1 MEISKNTEELK
12 NELGS
17 LKTMKTMEKFDIW
30 ANSLNMPAYT
40 NSGNL
45 LLDARHII
53 DVSCKTAYR
62 AINVAMLQRNW
73 LLGKRIHEEIL
84 LGKDRADYGEEIV
97 KNLSIKLTE
106 IYGKGF
112 TKSYLYN
119 FVRFYNT
126 FPDIFQ
132 TAIGKCELLSWT
144 HYYLLLDVHDDE
156 ARRWY
161 AHEAYT
167 ETWSV
172 RTLRRNIASQ
182 YYYRLLQSQ
191 DKKAVADEMHSLTAT
206 TQGDKLEFVKNPM
219 VVEFLGLS
227 PNTDFTES
235 RLETSIITHLQR
247 FIMELGKGYAFVARQ
262 QHIHT
267 DMGDFYIDLVFYN
280 YILKCFMLV
289 DLKTT
294 QISHQDVGQM
304 DMYVRMYDSLKR
316 TEGDN
321 PTIGLILCSE
331 TSADMARYSILK
343 ENKQLFQAKYLTFL
357 PTEQQLRHEIELQK
371 EIFLMQQEEN
381 NIKKEDEDNE

>member
-1 MEISKNTEELK
+1 METALYKDS
-12 NELGS
+12 GS
-17 LKTMKTMEKFDIW
+17 LLK
-30 ANSLNMPAYT
+30 
-40 NSGNL
+40 
-45 LLDARHII
+45 DAQGII
-53 DVSCKTAYR
+53 EQARQEAYR
-62 AINVAMLQRNW
+62 SVNIAMLQRNW
-73 LLGKRIHEEIL
+73 LLGKRISEEIL
-84 LGKDRADYGEEIV
+84 RGENRAEYGREVI
-97 KNLSIKLTE
+97 KKLSKELTV

-119 FVRFYNT
+119 FMRFYKT

-132 TAIGKCELLSWT
+132 SPIGKSELLTWT
-144 HYYLLLDVHDDE
+144 HYYLLLDVDDE
-156 ARRWY
+156 SVRNWY
-161 AHEAYT
+161 AHEAYA

-191 DKKAVADEMHSLTAT
+191 NKSVVENEMKSITAPMQNDKS
-206 TQGDKLEFVKNPM
+206 EFIKNP
-219 VVEFLGLS
+219 VVAEFLGLA
-227 PNTDFTES
+227 PNTDFSES
-235 RLETSIITHLQR
+235 QLEGCIISHLQK

-280 YILKCFMLV
+280 YILKCFLLV
-289 DLKTT
+289 ELKTS

-304 DMYVRMYDSLKR
+304 DMYVRMYDELKR

-321 PTIGLILCSE
+321 PTIGLILCSQ

-357 PTEQQLRHEIELQK
+357 PTEEELRKEIEQQK
-371 EIFLMQQEEN
+371 EIFLEQQKEKNMNEPFGEE
-381 NIKKEDEDNE
+381 

>member
-1 MEISKNTEELK
+1 MITPTDNDFLV
-12 NELGS
+12 
-17 LKTMKTMEKFDIW
+17 
-30 ANSLNMPAYT
+30 NSVDMPAYT

-45 LLDARHII
+45 LLDARQII
-53 DVSCKTAYR
+53 ETSRNAAYR

-84 LGKDRADYGEEIV
+84 CGKDRADYGTEVV
-97 KNLSIKLTE
+97 KNLSKKLTE

-112 TKSYLYN
+112 NKNNLYSFVAFYKIFPTLSGKSE
-119 FVRFYNT
+119 
-126 FPDIFQ
+126 I
-132 TAIGKCELLSWT
+132 LSWS
-144 HYYLLLDVHDDE
+144 HYVLLLDVQDDA

-161 AHEAYT
+161 AHEAFA
-167 ETWSV
+167 EMWSV
-172 RTLRRNIASQ
+172 RTLRRNISSQ

-191 DKKAVADEMHSLTAT
+191 DKKPVADEMHQLTAT
-206 TQGDKLEFVKNPM
+206 MQNDKLEFVKNPM

-235 RLETSIITHLQR
+235 KLETNIITHLQR

-267 DMGDFYIDLVFYN
+267 DMGNFYIDLVFYN
-280 YILKCFMLV
+280 YILKCFMLI

-331 TSADMARYSILK
+331 TSADMARYSVLK

-357 PTEQQLRHEIELQK
+357 PTEEQLKQEIEQQK
-371 EIFLMQQEEN
+371 EIFFMQQKINNDEEERGKN
-381 NIKKEDEDNE
+381 KE

>member
-1 MEISKNTEELK
+1 MSKL
-12 NELGS
+12 
-17 LKTMKTMEKFDIW
+17 DIW
-30 ANSLNMPAYT
+30 ANGLNMPTYT
-40 NSGNL
+40 NTGNL
-45 LLDARHII
+45 LTDARQII
-53 DVSCKTAYR
+53 DESRKTAYR
-62 AINVAMLQRNW
+62 AINVVMLQRNW
-73 LLGKRIHEEIL
+73 LLGKRIQEEIL
-84 LGKDRADYGEEIV
+84 LGKDRADYGAEVI
-97 KNLSIKLTE
+97 KNLSKALTE

-112 TKSYLYN
+112 NKNNLYGFVSFYKIFPTVSGKS
-119 FVRFYNT
+119 
-126 FPDIFQ
+126 
-132 TAIGKCELLSWT
+132 EMLSWS
-144 HYYLLLDVHDDE
+144 HYLLLINVKDDE

-172 RTLRRNIASQ
+172 RTLHRNIASQ

-191 DKKAVADEMHSLTAT
+191 DKKAVADEMYSLTT
-206 TQGDKLEFVKNPM
+206 TMQGDKLEFVKNPM

-227 PNTDFTES
+227 TNTDFTES
-235 RLETSIITHLQR
+235 RLETSIITHLQH

-280 YILKCFMLV
+280 YILKCFMLI

-357 PTEQQLRHEIELQK
+357 PTEEQLRQEIEQQK
-371 EIFLMQQEEN
+371 EIFLMQREMN
-381 NIKKEDEDNE
+381 KKKNDEDDE

>member
-1 MEISKNTEELK
+1 METALYKGSGLLK
-12 NELGS
+12 
-17 LKTMKTMEKFDIW
+17 
-30 ANSLNMPAYT
+30 
-40 NSGNL
+40 
-45 LLDARHII
+45 DAQGII
-53 DVSCKTAYR
+53 EQARQEAYR
-62 AINVAMLQRNW
+62 SVNIAMLQRNW
-73 LLGKRIHEEIL
+73 LLGKRISEEIL
-84 LGKDRADYGEEIV
+84 RGENRAEYGREVI
-97 KNLSIKLTE
+97 KKLSKELTV

-119 FVRFYNT
+119 FMRFYKT

-132 TAIGKCELLSWT
+132 SPIGKSELLTWT
-144 HYYLLLDVHDDE
+144 HYYLLLDVDDE
-156 ARRWY
+156 SVRNWY
-161 AHEAYT
+161 AHEAYA

-191 DKKAVADEMHSLTAT
+191 NKSVVENEMKSITAPMQNDKS
-206 TQGDKLEFVKNPM
+206 EFIKNP
-219 VVEFLGLS
+219 VVAEFLGLA
-227 PNTDFTES
+227 PNTDFSES
-235 RLETSIITHLQR
+235 QLEGCIISHLQK

-280 YILKCFMLV
+280 YILKCFLLV
-289 DLKTT
+289 ELKTS

-304 DMYVRMYDSLKR
+304 DMYVRMYDELKR

-321 PTIGLILCSE
+321 PTIGLILCSQ

-357 PTEQQLRHEIELQK
+357 PTEEELRKEIERQK
-371 EIFLMQQEEN
+371 EIFLEQQ
-381 NIKKEDEDNE
+381 KEKNMNELFGED

>member
-1 MEISKNTEELK
+1 MDNDF
-12 NELGS
+12 S
-17 LKTMKTMEKFDIW
+17 L
-30 ANSLNMPAYT
+30 NGLNMPAYT

-45 LLDARHII
+45 LTDTRQII
-53 DVSCKTAYR
+53 DASRKAAYR
-62 AINVAMLQRNW
+62 AINVVMLQRNW

-84 LGKDRADYGEEIV
+84 NGKERADYGAEVV
-97 KNLSIKLTE
+97 KNLSKKLTE

-119 FVRFYNT
+119 FIRFYNV
-126 FPDIFQ
+126 FPNIFQ
-132 TAIGKCELLSWT
+132 TAIGKSELLSWT
-144 HYYLLLDVHDDE
+144 HYYLLLDVQDAK
-156 ARRWY
+156 ARNWY
-161 AHEAYT
+161 AHEAFA

-191 DKKAVADEMHSLTAT
+191 DKQPVIDEMHRLTAT
-206 TQGDKLEFVKNPM
+206 MQGDRLEFVKNPM

-227 PNTDFTES
+227 PNTDFSES
-235 RLETSIITHLQR
+235 KLETSIISHLQH

-280 YILKCFMLV
+280 YILKCFMLI

-357 PTEQQLRHEIELQK
+357 PSEEQLRQEIEQQK
-371 EIFLMQQEEN
+371 EIFLMQQEMN
-381 NIKKEDEDNE
+381 NNKSSEDNEQNR

>member
-1 MEISKNTEELK
+1 MSND
-12 NELGS
+12 
-17 LKTMKTMEKFDIW
+17 F
-30 ANSLNMPAYT
+30 SLNGLNVPTYT

-45 LLDARHII
+45 LIDAKHII
-53 DVSCKTAYR
+53 DASRNTAYR
-62 AINVAMLQRNW
+62 AINVVMLQRNW

-84 LGKDRADYGEEIV
+84 CGKDRADYGAEVV
-97 KNLSIKLTE
+97 KNLSKRLTE

-119 FVRFYNT
+119 FIKFYNV
-126 FPDIFQ
+126 FPNIFQ
-132 TAIGKCELLSWT
+132 TAIGKSELLSWT
-144 HYYLLLDVHDDE
+144 HYYLLLDIQDEE
-156 ARRWY
+156 ARKWY
-161 AHEAYT
+161 AHEAFV

-191 DKKAVADEMHSLTAT
+191 NKQPVADEMHRLTAAM
-206 TQGDKLEFVKNPM
+206 QGDKLEFVKNPV

-227 PNTDFTES
+227 PNTDFSES
-235 RLETSIITHLQR
+235 KLETSIISHLQH

-280 YILKCFMLV
+280 YILKCFMLI

-343 ENKQLFQAKYLTFL
+343 ENKQLFQAKYVTFL
-357 PTEQQLRHEIELQK
+357 PTEEQLRQEIEQQK
-371 EIFLMQQEEN
+371 EIFLMQQEMN
-381 NIKKEDEDNE
+381 DSKK